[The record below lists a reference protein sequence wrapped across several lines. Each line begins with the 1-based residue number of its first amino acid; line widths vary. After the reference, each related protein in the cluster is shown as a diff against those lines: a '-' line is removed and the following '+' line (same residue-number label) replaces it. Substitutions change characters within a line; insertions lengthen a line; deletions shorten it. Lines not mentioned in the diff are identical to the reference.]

1 MSTATAPASNP
12 VLPLAATEGTSVPF
26 IRLDNAFPEL
36 FAELMETVERI
47 AGRSAFT
54 LGPELESFEAAF
66 AEFCGTGYAAGVGSG
81 TAALEI
87 ALRALGIGPG
97 DEVIVP
103 TYSFIATAEAV
114 STVGATPVIVD
125 VDPETALITAEIVEA
140 ALTPRTRCV
149 IPVHLFGRPLEMV
162 PLLALCRARGIAV
175 VEDACQAH
183 GALYKGRP
191 VGSFGDAGC
200 FSFYP
205 TKNLGGWG
213 DGGALVTNDPDLDRK
228 VRLLRSHG
236 EAVRHTHELA
246 TGTHRLDTLQAAIL
260 EVKLRHLP
268 DWNQRRR
275 DAAEALR
282 AGLAGTAVV
291 PPAPAAADGDHVYHL
306 FVVRSAERDALRDH
320 LDARGVASAVHYPTP
335 IHLQPAYA
343 ERGLRPGSLQVAERL
358 ARENCSLPIFPA
370 ITDEQIA
377 EIVAAVQGF
386 EAAAAS

>member
-1 MSTATAPASNP
+1 VSTATASNP
-12 VLPLAATEGTSVPF
+12 VLPLAATEGTRVPF
-26 IRLDNAFPEL
+26 IRLDSAFPEL

-47 AGRSAFT
+47 GRDSAFT
-54 LGPELESFEAAF
+54 LGPELERFEEAF
-66 AEFCGTGYAAGVGSG
+66 ADFCGTEHAAGVSSG

-87 ALRALGIGPG
+87 ALRALDIGPG

-125 VDPETALITAEIVEA
+125 IDEETALITAEIVER

-149 IPVHLFGRPLEMV
+149 IPVHLFGRPVDMD
-162 PLLALCRARGIAV
+162 PLLALCRERGIAV
-175 VEDACQAH
+175 IEDACQAH
-183 GALYKGRP
+183 GALYKGKP
-191 VGSFGDAGC
+191 VGSLGDAGC

-213 DGGALVTNDPDLDRK
+213 DGGALVTSDAELDAR

-236 EAVRHTHELA
+236 EGTRHHHELA

-268 DWNQRRR
+268 AWNQRRR
-275 DAAEALR
+275 DAATALR
-282 AGLAGTAVV
+282 AGLDGSSVIA
-291 PPAPAAADGDHVYHL
+291 PAPAAADSDHVYHL
-306 FVVRSAERDALRDH
+306 FVIRSAHRDALRDH
-320 LDARGVASAVHYPTP
+320 LDARGIASAIHYPTP

-343 ERGLRPGSLQVAERL
+343 ELGLGRGDLPVAERL
-358 ARENCSLPIFPA
+358 ASENCSLPIFPA
-370 ITDEQIA
+370 IEDQQIA
-377 EIVAAVQGF
+377 EIVAAVEGF
-386 EAAAAS
+386 EVPADN

>member
-1 MSTATAPASNP
+1 MNPATAAPLS
-12 VLPLAATEGTSVPF
+12 LAATEGTNVPF
-26 IRLDNAFPEL
+26 IRLDSAFPEL

-47 AGRSAFT
+47 AGQSAFT

-66 AEFCGTGYAAGVGSG
+66 AEFCGTDYAAGVSSG

-125 VDPETALITAEIVEA
+125 VDPETALITAEIVAA
-140 ALTPRTRCV
+140 ALTERTRCV
-149 IPVHLFGRPLEMV
+149 IPVHLFGRPVEMV

-213 DGGALVTNDPDLDRK
+213 DGGALVTNDSNLDRK

-236 EAVRHTHELA
+236 EAVRHQHELA

-282 AGLAGTAVV
+282 DGLAGTAVI
-291 PPAPAAADGDHVYHL
+291 PPAPAAADSDHVYHL

-343 ERGLRPGSLQVAERL
+343 GRGLRPGALPVAERL
-358 ARENCSLPIFPA
+358 AGENCSLPIFPA

-377 EIVAAVQGF
+377 EIVAAVQSF
-386 EAAAAS
+386 ESAAAS

>member
-1 MSTATAPASNP
+1 MNPTATPLS
-12 VLPLAATEGTSVPF
+12 LAATDGAAVPF
-26 IRLDNAFPEL
+26 LRLDGAHPEL

-47 AGRSAFT
+47 GRGAAFT
-54 LGPELESFEAAF
+54 LGPELERFETAF
-66 AEFCGTGYAAGVGSG
+66 AEFCGTEHAAGVSSG

-125 VDPETALITAEIVEA
+125 VDPETALIDAEIVSA
-140 ALTPRTRCV
+140 ALTERTRCV
-149 IPVHLFGRPLEMV
+149 IPVHLFGRPVEMD
-162 PLLALCRARGIAV
+162 PLLELCRKRGIAV

-191 VGSFGDAGC
+191 VGSLGDAGC

-213 DGGALVTNDPDLDRK
+213 DGGALVTSDAALDQE

-236 EAVRHTHELA
+236 ESPRHNHRLT

-268 DWNQRRR
+268 AWNQRRR
-275 DAAEALR
+275 EAAAALR
-282 AGLAGTAVV
+282 EGLVGTSVA
-291 PPAPAAADGDHVYHL
+291 PPAPVAADSDHVYHL
-306 FVVRSAERDALRDH
+306 FVVRSAARDALRDH
-320 LDARGVASAVHYPTP
+320 LDGRGIASAVHYPTP

-343 ERGLRPGSLQVAERL
+343 ELGLGPGSLPVAEQL
-358 ARENCSLPIFPA
+358 AGENCSLPIFPA
-370 ITDEQIA
+370 IEDREIE
-377 EIVAAVQGF
+377 EIVAAVRSF
-386 EAAAAS
+386 

>member
-1 MSTATAPASNP
+1 VSTATAPNA
-12 VLPLAATEGTSVPF
+12 LPLAATEGTSVPF
-26 IRLDNAFPEL
+26 IRLDSADPEL
-36 FAELMETVERI
+36 FAELMEVVERI
-47 AGRSAFT
+47 ARDSAFT
-54 LGPELESFEAAF
+54 LGPELERFEGAF
-66 AEFCGTGYAAGVGSG
+66 ADFCGTEYAAGVSSG

-125 VDPETALITAEIVEA
+125 IDPETALITVETVER
-140 ALTPRTRCV
+140 ALTEKTRCV
-149 IPVHLFGRPLEMV
+149 IPVHLFGRPVDMD
-162 PLLALCRARGIAV
+162 PILALCRERGIAV
-175 VEDACQAH
+175 IEDACQAH
-183 GALYKGRP
+183 GALYKGSP
-191 VGSFGDAGC
+191 VGSLGDAGC

-213 DGGALVTNDPDLDRK
+213 DGGALVTSDPVLDAK

-236 EAVRHTHELA
+236 EGTRHHHELA

-268 DWNQRRR
+268 AWNQRRR
-275 DAAEALR
+275 DAADALR
-282 AGLAGTAVV
+282 AGLAGSSVIA
-291 PPAPAAADGDHVYHL
+291 PSPAAADSDHVYHL
-306 FVVRSAERDALRDH
+306 FVVRSESREALRDH
-320 LDARGVASAVHYPTP
+320 LDAGGVASAIHYPTP

-343 ERGLRPGSLQVAERL
+343 ELGLGRGDLPVAERL
-358 ARENCSLPIFPA
+358 ASENCSLPIFPA
-370 ITDEQIA
+370 IEDAQVA

-386 EAAAAS
+386 EVPADN

>member
-1 MSTATAPASNP
+1 VSTATAPNA
-12 VLPLAATEGTSVPF
+12 LPLAATEGTSVPF
-26 IRLDNAFPEL
+26 IRLDSAYPEL

-47 AGRSAFT
+47 ARSSAFT
-54 LGPELESFEAAF
+54 LGPELERFEAAF
-66 AEFCGTGYAAGVGSG
+66 AEFCGTEYAAGVSSG

-125 VDPETALITAEIVEA
+125 VEDDTALLTAATVEA
-140 ALTPRTRCV
+140 ALTERTRCV
-149 IPVHLFGRPLEMV
+149 IPVHLFGRPVDMD
-162 PLLALCRARGIAV
+162 PILALCRERGIV
-175 VEDACQAH
+175 VIEDACQAH
-183 GALYKGRP
+183 GALYKGNP
-191 VGSFGDAGC
+191 VGSLGDAGC

-213 DGGALVTNDPDLDRK
+213 DGGALVTSDPALDAK

-236 EAVRHTHELA
+236 EGTRHHHELA

-268 DWNQRRR
+268 AWNQRRR
-275 DAAEALR
+275 DAADALR
-282 AGLAGTAVV
+282 AGLEGSNVV
-291 PPAPAAADGDHVYHL
+291 SPAPAAADSDHVYHL

-320 LDARGVASAVHYPTP
+320 LDARGVASAIHYPTP

-343 ERGLRPGSLQVAERL
+343 DLGLGRGDLPVAERL
-358 ARENCSLPIFPA
+358 ASENCSLPIFPA
-370 ITDEQIA
+370 IEDAQIA
-377 EIVAAVQGF
+377 EIVAAVQSF
-386 EAAAAS
+386 EVPADN

>member
-1 MSTATAPASNP
+1 VSTATASNP
-12 VLPLAATEGTSVPF
+12 VLPLAATEGTKVPF
-26 IRLDNAFPEL
+26 IRLDSSFPEL
-36 FAELMETVERI
+36 FGELMETVERI
-47 AGRSAFT
+47 ASKSAFT
-54 LGPELESFEAAF
+54 LGPELERFEEAF
-66 AEFCGTGYAAGVGSG
+66 ADFCGTAHAAGVSSG

-97 DEVIVP
+97 DEVVVP

-125 VDPETALITAEIVEA
+125 VDPETALITAEIVEP
-140 ALTPRTRCV
+140 ALTAKTRCV
-149 IPVHLFGRPLEMV
+149 IPVHLFGRPVDMD
-162 PLLALCRARGIAV
+162 PLLTLCRERGIAV

-183 GALYKGRP
+183 GALYRGRP
-191 VGSFGDAGC
+191 VGSLGDAGC

-213 DGGALVTNDPDLDRK
+213 DGGALVTNDPELDRK

-236 EAVRHTHELA
+236 EGSRHHHELA

-268 DWNQRRR
+268 AWNQRRR

-282 AGLAGTAVV
+282 AGLAGSSVLA
-291 PPAPAAADGDHVYHL
+291 PAPAAPDSDHVYHL
-306 FVVRSAERDALRDH
+306 FVVRCAQRDALRDH
-320 LDARGVASAVHYPTP
+320 LDSRGVASAIHYPTP

-343 ERGLRPGSLQVAERL
+343 ELGLGRGDLPAAERL
-358 ARENCSLPIFPA
+358 AAENCSLPIFPA
-370 ITDEQIA
+370 IEDSQIA
-377 EIVAAVQGF
+377 EIVAAAKSF
-386 EAAAAS
+386 EVTADN

>member
-1 MSTATAPASNP
+1 VSTATAPNA
-12 VLPLAATEGTSVPF
+12 LPLAATEGTKVPF
-26 IRLDNAFPEL
+26 IRLDSAEPEL
-36 FAELMETVERI
+36 FAELMEVVERI
-47 AGRSAFT
+47 ARDSAFT
-54 LGPELESFEAAF
+54 LGPELERFEAAF
-66 AEFCGTGYAAGVGSG
+66 ASFCGSEHAAGVSSG

-125 VDPETALITAEIVEA
+125 VDAETALITAETVER
-140 ALTPRTRCV
+140 ALSPRTRCV
-149 IPVHLFGRPLEMV
+149 VPVHLFGRPVDMD
-162 PLLALCRARGIAV
+162 PLLTLCRERGIAV

-183 GALYKGRP
+183 GALYRGRP
-191 VGSFGDAGC
+191 VGSLGDAGC

-213 DGGALVTNDPDLDRK
+213 DGGALVTSDPALDAK

-236 EAVRHTHELA
+236 EGTRHHHELA

-268 DWNQRRR
+268 TWNQRRR
-275 DAAEALR
+275 DAAAALR
-282 AGLAGTAVV
+282 SGLAGSSVV
-291 PPAPAAADGDHVYHL
+291 APVAASEDSDHVYHL
-306 FVVRSAERDALRDH
+306 FVVRSAHRDALRDH
-320 LDARGVASAVHYPTP
+320 LDACGVASAIHYPTP

-343 ERGLRPGSLQVAERL
+343 ELGLGPGSLPVAERL
-358 ARENCSLPIFPA
+358 ASENCSLPLFPA
-370 ITDEQIA
+370 IEDWHIA
-377 EIVAAVQGF
+377 ETVAAVKSF
-386 EAAAAS
+386 EVPADH